1 MKNKTLLTIALSTLL
16 ASSLY
21 AYNGGCG
28 NKSMKN
34 GCNYEKSCK
43 GNKKGMMGKKGH
55 FKKGNKIFYM
65 FSKLDLS
72 QEQRTKIQ
80 EIMKNSRQNMQKP
93 HDAFSSTSFD
103 KEKFIKIHEQKRENK
118 IKQKA
123 DMIEKAY
130 KVLNADQKKEFRAM
144 LDKKEKMK
152 KERMNNYGK
161 NCYGRG

>member
-1 MKNKTLLTIALSTLL
+1 MKNKTLLTITLSSLL
-16 ASSLY
+16 ATSLY
-21 AYNGGCG
+21 AHGGGCG

-43 GNKKGMMGKKGH
+43 GNKKAMMGKKG
-55 FKKGNKIFYM
+55 NKLFYM

-80 EIMKNSRQNMQKP
+80 EIMKKSRQNMQKP
-93 HDAFSSTSFD
+93 YDAFSSTSFD

-123 DMIEKAY
+123 DMIEKVY

-144 LDKKEKMK
+144 LDKKEKK
-152 KERMNNYGK
+152 IQERINNYGK